1 LIRRNYKEGGKGNY
15 KMKKILIKT
24 DDIQLEAELNNS
36 KTAEKIWDLL
46 PIEGR
51 VNTWGDEIYFSIGAK
66 IELEKDAREVVSM
79 GELGYWPPGE
89 AFCIFFGRTPA
100 SQGDE
105 IRAASAVNIFGKIIG
120 NPEVL
125 KKVRS
130 GSKIIIQ
137 KID

>member
-1 LIRRNYKEGGKGNY
+1 
-15 KMKKILIKT
+15 MKKILIKT

-36 KTAEKIWDLL
+36 KTAKKIWDLL

-89 AFCIFFGRTPA
+89 A
-100 SQGDE
+100 
-105 IRAASAVNIFGKIIG
+105 
-120 NPEVL
+120 
-125 KKVRS
+125 
-130 GSKIIIQ
+130 
-137 KID
+137 

>member
-1 LIRRNYKEGGKGNY
+1 
-15 KMKKILIKT
+15 MKRILIKV
-24 DDIQLEAELNNS
+24 DHLELEAELNNN

-51 VNTWGDEIYFSIGAK
+51 VNTWGEEIYFSIGER

-100 SQGDE
+100 SSGDE
-105 IRAASAVNIFGKIIG
+105 IRAASAVNIFGKVIG

-137 KID
+137 KSEKVIID